1 MMEKLS
7 WYISVVVTV
16 IVAMMKH
23 CDQQQH
29 RQRRVCLAYI
39 HIFNSNE
46 AGTWRQGQFQRLW
59 MGSAYN

>member
-23 CDQQQH
+23 RDQQQH
-29 RQRRVCLAYI
+29 RQGRVCLAYI
-39 HIFNSNE
+39 HIFN
-46 AGTWRQGQFQRLW
+46 
-59 MGSAYN
+59 